1 MSASEPTSIIQY
13 IAVITG
19 FPALAI
25 EAGFL
30 LLITALLL
38 IFILVV
44 LVILRIKKEMI
55 KFNLGAGY
63 IARMLTRGAEDLK
76 IARGYYDFNE
86 EEWRDGFDR

>member
-1 MSASEPTSIIQY
+1 MSTSEATSIIQD
-13 IAVITG
+13 ITISTG
-19 FPALAI
+19 FPTLAI

-30 LLITALLL
+30 FLITASFV

-55 KFNLGAGY
+55 KFNLGADY

-86 EEWRDGFDR
+86 EEWRNDFDR